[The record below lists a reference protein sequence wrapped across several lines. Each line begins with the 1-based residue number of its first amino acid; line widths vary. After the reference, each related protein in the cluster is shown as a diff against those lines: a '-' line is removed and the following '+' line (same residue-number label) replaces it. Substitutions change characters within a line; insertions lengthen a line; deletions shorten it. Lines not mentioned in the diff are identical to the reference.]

1 MSRRIVGYLNGVAQW
16 EDLGPAENVGWGHA
30 LGGRQIEEQVVKR
43 ASEPTTVKHLQQKIR
58 RLRGAALFDPE
69 TGAWKK

>member
-1 MSRRIVGYLNGVAQW
+1 MRRIIGYDADRRAIWSENI
-16 EDLGPAENVGWGHA
+16 PAENVGWGHA
-30 LGGRQIEEQVVKR
+30 LGGRAIEERVIPR
-43 ASEPTTVKHLQQKIR
+43 GEPTSVKHLKQKLG